1 MRTREKTE
9 REYKQ
14 THSIMN
20 ISYNWLKNYLKSD
33 LTAEEASVIL
43 TDIGLEIEDFEKL
56 EAVKGGLKG
65 VVVGQ
70 VLTCEDH
77 PDSDH
82 LHITTV
88 DVGAEEPLN
97 IVCGAANC
105 RQGLKV
111 MCATVGAE
119 LHPIGSEEVFRIKR
133 SKIRGVESLGMLCAE
148 DELGIGTSHDGI
160 MELDAEAV
168 PGTPAMEY
176 LRLTDDYRL
185 GIGLTPNR
193 IDAASH
199 YGVARDLC
207 AYLRSQGRQAELV
220 LPSVEG
226 FKVDNTSRATKVR
239 VERPE
244 AAPRY
249 AGVNISGVKVA
260 PSPQWLQNA
269 LRAIGINP
277 KNNVVDVTNYVLH
290 ELCQPLHSFDA
301 DRIEGDEVVVRTC
314 PEGTKFRTLDGVERT
329 LSENDLMICDAEK
342 PMCIAGVFGGEH
354 SGVSE
359 NTTNVFLESAY
370 FNPVWVRKTAKRH
383 ALSTDASFRFER
395 GIDPNITVYA
405 LKRAAMLIQ
414 EVAGGEITSEITDLY
429 PAPVAPFAIDITFEY
444 IDNLIGKRIGREM
457 ICEILCDLGIEITD
471 KREDGLS
478 VEVPAYRV
486 DVQRPADLVEEI
498 LRIYGYNNVEIPE
511 HVNSTLS
518 YEQKPNRDKL
528 RNMVSDMLSA
538 CGFAEIMNNS
548 LTKSSYYENS
558 EVFPAANCVKI
569 MNPLSAD
576 LGVMRQTSL
585 FGMLEVVELNVNHKA
600 QSVKIYEFGNTYT
613 YAPERKEEGGLAP
626 YSEGMRLAV
635 AISGAQTTQSW
646 NSKAEVSNFFNLKA
660 IAEKIL
666 RRFGMDIYTLRSE
679 PITNEL
685 YSEGLSLKAG
695 NKELLQI
702 VTISPALRKR
712 FDLKGEVYYLDID
725 FDTLLKYTR
734 KHKVTAHEL
743 AKFPAVKRDLALLV
757 DVAVS
762 YSDLRQIAFQ
772 TEKKLLK
779 DVTLFD
785 VYTGDKLEAG
795 KKSYALGFVLQD
807 ESRTLD
813 DKAIENTMNKLIDAF
828 TKKAGATIR

>member
-1 MRTREKTE
+1 
-9 REYKQ
+9 
-14 THSIMN
+14 MN

-65 VVVGQ
+65 VVVGE

-88 DVGAEEPLN
+88 DVGAEEPLG

-105 RQGLKV
+105 RKGLKV

-119 LHPIGSEEVFRIKR
+119 LHPINSEEVFKIKR

-148 DELGIGTSHDGI
+148 DELGIGASHDGI
-160 MELDAEAV
+160 MELDQDAI

-207 AYLRSQGRQAELV
+207 AYLRSQGRSAELV
-220 LPSVEG
+220 LPSVEA
-226 FKVDNTSRATKVR
+226 FKVDNTSRVTKVR
-239 VERPE
+239 VENTE

-260 PSPQWLQNA
+260 PSPQWLQNS

-301 DRIEGDEVVVRTC
+301 DKIEGDEVVVRTC

-329 LSENDLMICDAEK
+329 LSERDLMICDSQK

-359 NTTNVFLESAY
+359 STTNVFLESAY

-405 LKRAAMLIQ
+405 LKRAALLIK
-414 EVAGGEITSEITDLY
+414 ELAGGEITSEITDLY
-429 PAPVAPFAIDITFEY
+429 PAPVAPFAIDITFDY
-444 IDNLIGKRIGREM
+444 INNLIGKKIGNET
-457 ICEILCDLGIEITD
+457 ICEILRDLGIEIV
-471 KREDGLS
+471 RESEEGLS
-478 VEVPAYRV
+478 VLVPAYRV

-538 CGFAEIMNNS
+538 CGFAEVMNNS
-548 LTKSSYYENS
+548 LSKSSYYENS
-558 EVFPAANCVKI
+558 EVFPIANCVKI
-569 MNPLSAD
+569 INPLSAD
-576 LGVMRQTSL
+576 LGVMRQTL
-585 FGMLEVVELNVNHKA
+585 LYGLLEVVSLNVNHKA
-600 QSVKIYEFGNTYT
+600 QSVKIYEFGNTYS

-626 YSEGMRLAV
+626 YSEGSRLAV
-635 AISGAQTTQSW
+635 AISGAQTAQSW
-646 NSKAEVSNFFNLKA
+646 NSKATASDFFSLKA
-660 IAEKIL
+660 VAEKIL
-666 RRFGMDIYTLRSE
+666 RRFGMDIYQLRSE
-679 PITNEL
+679 PLANEL

-702 VTISPALRKR
+702 ATVSPKVRKM

-757 DVAVS
+757 DSGVS
-762 YSDLRQIAFQ
+762 YAELRQIAFQ
-772 TEKKLLK
+772 TEKKLLR

-795 KKSYALGFVLQD
+795 KKSYALGFILQD

-813 DKAIENTMNKLIDAF
+813 DKTIDNTMNRLIDAF

>member
-1 MRTREKTE
+1 
-9 REYKQ
+9 
-14 THSIMN
+14 MN
-20 ISYNWLKNYLKSD
+20 ISYNWLKSYLKSD

-65 VVVGQ
+65 VVVGE

-88 DVGAEEPLN
+88 DVGAGEPLG

-105 RQGLKV
+105 RKGLKV

-119 LHPIGSEEVFRIKR
+119 LHPIGEEGVFKIKR

-148 DELGIGTSHDGI
+148 DELGIGSSHDGI
-160 MELDAEAV
+160 MELDQDAV

-176 LRLTDDYRL
+176 LKLTDDYRL
-185 GIGLTPNR
+185 SIGLTPNR
-193 IDAASH
+193 IDAGSH

-207 AYLRSQGRQAELV
+207 AYLRSQGREAELS
-220 LPSVEG
+220 LPSVED
-226 FKVDNTSRATKVR
+226 FKVDNTSKVTKVR
-239 VERPE
+239 VENTE

-301 DRIEGDEVVVRTC
+301 DKIEGGEVIVRTC
-314 PEGTKFRTLDGVERT
+314 AEGTKFRTLDGVERT
-329 LSENDLMICDAEK
+329 LSDKDLMICDAEK

-359 NTTNVFLESAY
+359 STTNVFLESAY

-405 LKRAAMLIQ
+405 LKRAAMLIK
-414 EVAGGEITSEITDLY
+414 ELAGGEITSEITDLY
-429 PAPVAPFAIDITFEY
+429 PAPVAPFAIDIKFDY
-444 IDNLIGKRIGREM
+444 IDNLIGKKIGNDT
-457 ICEILCDLGIEITD
+457 ICKILSDLGIEICERT
-471 KREDGLS
+471 EEGLS
-478 VEVPAYRV
+478 VKVPAYRV

-518 YEQKPNRDKL
+518 YEQKPNKDRL

-538 CGFAEIMNNS
+538 CGFAEVMNNS
-548 LTKSSYYENS
+548 LSKSSYYENS
-558 EVFPAANCVKI
+558 EVYPIANCVKI

-576 LGVMRQTSL
+576 LGVMRQTLL
-585 FGMLEVVELNVNHKA
+585 FGLLEVVSLNVNHKA
-600 QSVKIYEFGNTYT
+600 QSVRIYEFGNTYT

-626 YSEGMRLAV
+626 YSEGMRLSV
-635 AISGAQTTQSW
+635 AISGAKSVQSW
-646 NSKAEVSNFFNLKA
+646 NSKAEVSDFFSLKA

-666 RRFGMDIYTLRSE
+666 RRFGMDIYQLRSE
-679 PITNEL
+679 PLSSEL

-695 NKELLQI
+695 NKELL
-702 VTISPALRKR
+702 TIATVSPKTRKM
-712 FDLKGEVYYLDID
+712 FDLKGEVYVLDID

-757 DVAVS
+757 DTSVS
-762 YSDLRQIAFQ
+762 YAELRQIAFQ

-795 KKSYALGFVLQD
+795 KKSYALGFLLQD

-813 DKAIENTMNKLIDAF
+813 DKTIDGTMQKLIDAF
-828 TKKAGATIR
+828 AKKAGATIR

>member
-1 MRTREKTE
+1 
-9 REYKQ
+9 
-14 THSIMN
+14 MN

-65 VVVGQ
+65 VVVGE

-88 DVGAEEPLN
+88 DVGAEEPLG

-105 RQGLKV
+105 RKGLKV

-119 LHPIGSEEVFRIKR
+119 LHPINSEEVFKIKR

-148 DELGIGTSHDGI
+148 DELGIGASHDGI
-160 MELDAEAV
+160 MELDQDAI

-176 LRLTDDYRL
+176 LRLTNDYRL

-193 IDAASH
+193 IDAGSH
-199 YGVARDLC
+199 YGVARDLY
-207 AYLRSQGRQAELV
+207 AYLRSQGREAELV
-220 LPSVEG
+220 LPSVDD
-226 FKVDNTSRATKVR
+226 FKVDNSSRVTKVR
-239 VERPE
+239 VENTE

-301 DRIEGDEVVVRTC
+301 DKIEGDQVVVRTC
-314 PEGTKFRTLDGVERT
+314 AEGTKFRTLDGVERT
-329 LSENDLMICDAEK
+329 LSDRDLMICDSEK

-405 LKRAAMLIQ
+405 LKRAAMLIK
-414 EVAGGEITSEITDLY
+414 ELAGGEITSEITDLY
-429 PAPVAPFAIDITFEY
+429 PAPVVPFAIDITFDY
-444 IDNLIGKRIGREM
+444 IDNLIGKKIGNDT
-457 ICEILCDLGIEITD
+457 ICEILRDLGIEIV
-471 KREDGLS
+471 KESEEGLS
-478 VEVPAYRV
+478 VLVPAYRV

-538 CGFAEIMNNS
+538 CGFAEVMNNS
-548 LTKSSYYENS
+548 LSKSSYYENS
-558 EVFPAANCVKI
+558 EAFPAANCVKI

-576 LGVMRQTSL
+576 LGVMRQTL
-585 FGMLEVVELNVNHKA
+585 LYGLLEVVSLNVNHKA
-600 QSVKIYEFGNTYT
+600 QSVKIYEFGNTYS

-626 YSEGMRLAV
+626 YSEGSRLAV

-646 NSKAEVSNFFNLKA
+646 NSKATASDFFSLKA

-666 RRFGMDIYTLRSE
+666 RRFGMDVYQLRSE
-679 PITNEL
+679 PLVNEL

-702 VTISPALRKR
+702 ATVSPKVRKM

-757 DVAVS
+757 DSGVS
-762 YSDLRQIAFQ
+762 YAELRQIAFQ
-772 TEKKLLK
+772 TEKKLLR

-795 KKSYALGFVLQD
+795 KKSYALGFILQD

-813 DKAIENTMNKLIDAF
+813 DKTIDNTMNRLIDAF
-828 TKKAGATIR
+828 AKKAGATIR

>member
-1 MRTREKTE
+1 
-9 REYKQ
+9 
-14 THSIMN
+14 MN

-33 LTAEEASVIL
+33 LKAEEAAVIL
-43 TDIGLEIEDFEKL
+43 TDIGLEIEDFEKI

-65 VVVGQ
+65 VVVGE

-82 LHITTV
+82 LHVTTV
-88 DVGAEEPLN
+88 DVGGPEPLG

-105 RQGLKV
+105 RKGLKV

-119 LHPIGSEEVFRIKR
+119 LHPINSEEVFKIKR

-148 DELGIGTSHDGI
+148 DELGIGASHDGI
-160 MELDAEAV
+160 MELDSDAV
-168 PGTPAMEY
+168 VGTPAMEY
-176 LRLTDDYRL
+176 LQLTDDYRL

-199 YGVARDLC
+199 YGVARDLA
-207 AYLRSQGRQAELV
+207 AYLRSQGREAELV
-220 LPSVEG
+220 LPSVEE
-226 FKVDNTSRATKVR
+226 FKVDNTSRVTRVR
-239 VERPE
+239 VENGE

-301 DRIEGDEVVVRTC
+301 DKIEGDEVVVRNC
-314 PEGTKFRTLDGVERT
+314 PAGTKFRTLDGVERT
-329 LSENDLMICDAEK
+329 LHEADLMICDAEK

-354 SGVSE
+354 SGVTDQ
-359 NTTNVFLESAY
+359 TTNVFLESAY
-370 FNPVWVRKTAKRH
+370 FNPVSVRKTAKRH
-383 ALSTDASFRFER
+383 GLSTDASFRFER
-395 GIDPNITVYA
+395 GIDPNITLYA
-405 LKRAAMLIQ
+405 LKRAALLIQ
-414 EVAGGEITSEITDLY
+414 EVAGGEITSEVTDIY
-429 PAPVAPFAIDITFEY
+429 PQPVAPFAINITYRY
-444 IDNLIGKRIGREM
+444 INNLIGKEIGEEK
-457 ICEILCDLGIEITD
+457 IKSILRSLEIEIV
-471 KREDGLS
+471 EESAEGLS
-478 VEVPAYRV
+478 VKVPAYRV

-518 YEQKPNRDKL
+518 YENKPNRDKL
-528 RNMVSDMLSA
+528 RNMVSDMLSS
-538 CGFAEIMNNS
+538 CGFAEVMNNS
-548 LTKSSYYENS
+548 LTKSSYYENN
-558 EVFPAANCVKI
+558 EVFPAERCVRI

-576 LGVMRQTSL
+576 LGVMRQSL
-585 FGMLEVVELNVNHKA
+585 LYGLLEVVELNVNRKA

-626 YSEGMRLAV
+626 YDESFRLSV
-635 AISGAQTTQSW
+635 AISGLQTSQSW
-646 NSKAEVSNFFNLKA
+646 NSKGEVSNFFTLKA
-660 IAEKIL
+660 VAEKIL

-679 PITNEL
+679 PLANEL
-685 YSEGLSLKAG
+685 FSEGLSLKAG

-702 VTISPALRKR
+702 ATVSPKVRKV
-712 FDLKGEVYYLDID
+712 FDLKGEVYFLDID

-734 KHKVTAHEL
+734 KHKITVKEL

-757 DVAVS
+757 DSAVS
-762 YSDLRQIAFQ
+762 YGELRQIAFQ

-795 KKSYALGFVLQD
+795 KKSYALGFILQD
-807 ESRTLD
+807 ESKTLD
-813 DKAIENTMNKLIDAF
+813 EKSIENTMNKLIDAF
-828 TKKAGATIR
+828 AKKVGATIR

>member
-1 MRTREKTE
+1 
-9 REYKQ
+9 
-14 THSIMN
+14 MN

-65 VVVGQ
+65 VVVGE

-88 DVGAEEPLN
+88 DVGAEEPLG

-105 RQGLKV
+105 RKGLKV

-119 LHPIGSEEVFRIKR
+119 LHPINSEEVFKIKR

-148 DELGIGTSHDGI
+148 DELGIGASHDGI
-160 MELDAEAV
+160 MELDQDAI

-176 LRLTDDYRL
+176 LRLTNDYRL

-193 IDAASH
+193 IDAGSH
-199 YGVARDLC
+199 YGVARDLY
-207 AYLRSQGRQAELV
+207 AYLRSQGREAELV
-220 LPSVEG
+220 LPSVED
-226 FKVDNTSRATKVR
+226 FKVDNTSRVTKVR
-239 VERPE
+239 VENTE

-301 DRIEGDEVVVRTC
+301 DKIEGDQVVVRTC
-314 PEGTKFRTLDGVERT
+314 AEGTKFRTLDGVERT
-329 LSENDLMICDAEK
+329 LSDRDLMICDSEK

-359 NTTNVFLESAY
+359 STTNVFLESAY

-405 LKRAAMLIQ
+405 LKRAAMLIK
-414 EVAGGEITSEITDLY
+414 ELAGGEITSEITDLY
-429 PAPVAPFAIDITFEY
+429 PAPVAPFAIDITFDY
-444 IDNLIGKRIGREM
+444 IDNLIGKKIGNDT
-457 ICEILCDLGIEITD
+457 ICEILRDLGIEIVS
-471 KREDGLS
+471 KSEEGLS
-478 VEVPAYRV
+478 VLVPPYRV

-538 CGFAEIMNNS
+538 CGFAEVMNNS
-548 LTKSSYYENS
+548 LSKSSYYENS
-558 EVFPAANCVKI
+558 EAFPAANCVKI

-576 LGVMRQTSL
+576 LGVMRQTL
-585 FGMLEVVELNVNHKA
+585 LYGLLEVVSLNVNHKA

-626 YSEGMRLAV
+626 YSEGSRLAV

-646 NSKAEVSNFFNLKA
+646 NSKATASDFFSLKA

-666 RRFGMDIYTLRSE
+666 RRFGMDIYQLRSE
-679 PITNEL
+679 PLVNEL

-702 VTISPALRKR
+702 ATVSPKVRKV

-757 DVAVS
+757 DSGVS
-762 YSDLRQIAFQ
+762 YAELRQIAFQ
-772 TEKKLLK
+772 TEKKLLR

-795 KKSYALGFVLQD
+795 KKSYALGFILQD

-813 DKAIENTMNKLIDAF
+813 DKTIDNTMNRLIDAF
-828 TKKAGATIR
+828 AKKAGATIR

>member
-1 MRTREKTE
+1 
-9 REYKQ
+9 
-14 THSIMN
+14 MN
-20 ISYNWLKNYLKSD
+20 ISYNWLKEYLKSD
-33 LTAEEASVIL
+33 ITAEEASVIL
-43 TDIGLEIEDFEKL
+43 TDIGLEIEDFEKI

-65 VVVGQ
+65 VVVGE

-88 DVGAEEPLN
+88 DVGTGEPLG

-105 RQGLKV
+105 RKGLKV

-119 LHPIGSEEVFRIKR
+119 LYPIGSSEVFKIKR

-148 DELGIGTSHDGI
+148 DELGIGSSHDGI
-160 MELDAEAV
+160 MELDESAV

-176 LRLTDDYRL
+176 LQLTDDYRL

-199 YGVARDLC
+199 YGVARDLA
-207 AYLRSQGRQAELV
+207 AYLRSQGREAQVV
-220 LPSVEG
+220 LPSVEN
-226 FKVDNTSRATKVR
+226 FATDNTSRVTKVR
-239 VERPE
+239 VENGE

-301 DRIEGDEVVVRTC
+301 DKIEGNEVVVRTC

-329 LSENDLMICDAEK
+329 LSDKDLMICDAEK
-342 PMCIAGVFGGEH
+342 PMCIAGVFGGED
-354 SGVSE
+354 SGVSDQ
-359 NTTNVFLESAY
+359 TTNVFLESAY
-370 FNPVWVRKTAKRH
+370 FNPVWVRKSAKRH
-383 ALSTDASFRFER
+383 GLSTDASFRFER

-405 LKRAAMLIQ
+405 LKRAAMLIK
-414 EVAGGEITSEITDLY
+414 ELAGGEITSEITDIY
-429 PAPVAPFAIDITFEY
+429 PSPVAPFEIDITFDY
-444 IDNLIGKRIGREM
+444 IDNLIGKKIGNQT
-457 ICEILCDLGIEITD
+457 IVEILRNLEIEIVSQS
-471 KREDGLS
+471 KEGLK
-478 VEVPAYRV
+478 VRVPAYRV

-498 LRIYGYNNVEIPE
+498 LRIYGYNNVEIPT

-518 YEQKPNRDKL
+518 YEQKPNYDRM

-538 CGFAEIMNNS
+538 VGFAEVMNNS
-548 LTKSSYYENS
+548 LSKSSYYENS
-558 EVFPAANCVKI
+558 EVYPAANCVRI

-576 LGVMRQTSL
+576 LGVMRQTLL
-585 FGMLEVVELNVNHKA
+585 FGLLEVVELNVNHKA
-600 QSVKIYEFGNTYT
+600 QSVKIYEFGNTYR
-613 YAPERKEEGGLAP
+613 YNAEDRAEDKALAP
-626 YSEGMRLAV
+626 YSENLRLAV
-635 AISGAQTTQSW
+635 AISGARTLQSW
-646 NSKAEVSNFFNLKA
+646 NSKQEVSDFFSLKA
-660 IAEKIL
+660 VAEKIL

-679 PITNEL
+679 PIENEL
-685 YSEGLSLKAG
+685 YAEGLSLKAG

-702 VTISPALRKR
+702 ATISPKLRKL
-712 FDLKGEVYYLDID
+712 FDLKNDVYYLDID

-734 KHKVTAHEL
+734 KHKVAAREL

-757 DVAVS
+757 DSAVS
-762 YSDLRQIAFQ
+762 YAELRQIAFQ

-807 ESRTLD
+807 ESKTLD
-813 DKAIENTMNKLIDAF
+813 EKTIDNTMNRLIDAF
-828 TKKAGATIR
+828 AKKAGATIR

>member
-1 MRTREKTE
+1 
-9 REYKQ
+9 
-14 THSIMN
+14 MN
-20 ISYNWLKNYLKSD
+20 ISYNWLKEYLKSD

-43 TDIGLEIEDFEKL
+43 TDIGLEIEDFEKI

-65 VVVGQ
+65 VVVGE

-88 DVGAEEPLN
+88 DVGADQPLG

-105 RQGLKV
+105 RKGLKV

-119 LHPIGSEEVFRIKR
+119 LHPIDSTEVFKIKR

-160 MELDAEAV
+160 MELDESAV

-176 LRLTDDYRL
+176 LQLSDDYRL

-199 YGVARDLC
+199 YGVARDLA
-207 AYLRSQGRQAELV
+207 AYLRSQGREAEVV
-220 LPSVEG
+220 LPSVEK
-226 FKVDNTSRATKVR
+226 FAVDNTSHVTAVR
-239 VERPE
+239 VENSE

-301 DRIEGDEVVVRTC
+301 DKIAGSQVVVRTC

-329 LSENDLMICDAEK
+329 LSERDLMICDAEK
-342 PMCIAGVFGGEH
+342 PMCIAGVFGGED

-359 NTTNVFLESAY
+359 QTTNVFLESAY
-370 FNPVWVRKTAKRH
+370 FNPVWVRKSAKRH

-405 LKRAAMLIQ
+405 LKRAALLIK
-414 EVAGGEITSEITDLY
+414 ELAGGEITSEITDIY
-429 PAPVAPFAIDITFEY
+429 PSPIAPFEIDITYDY
-444 IDNLIGKRIGREM
+444 IDNLIGKRIGNQTIQSILRSLE
-457 ICEILCDLGIEITD
+457 IEILSEN
-471 KREDGLS
+471 EQGLK
-478 VEVPAYRV
+478 VRVPAYRV

-498 LRIYGYNNVEIPE
+498 LRIYGYNNVEIPT

-518 YEQKPNRDKL
+518 YEQKPNYDRM

-538 CGFAEIMNNS
+538 MGFAEVMNNS
-548 LTKSSYYENS
+548 LSKSSYYENS
-558 EVFPAANCVKI
+558 EVFPAKSCVKI

-576 LGVMRQTSL
+576 LGVMRQSLL

-600 QSVKIYEFGNTYT
+600 QSVKIYEFGNTYQ
-613 YAPERKEEGGLAP
+613 YNADERSEEKALAP
-626 YSEGMRLAV
+626 YSENLRLAV
-635 AISGAQTTQSW
+635 AISGAHTLQSW
-646 NSKAEVSNFFNLKA
+646 NTKQESSDFFRLKA
-660 IAEKIL
+660 VAEKIL
-666 RRFGMDIYTLRSE
+666 RRFGMDVYTLRSE
-679 PITNEL
+679 PIENEL
-685 YSEGLSLKAG
+685 YAEGLSLKAG

-702 VTISPALRKR
+702 GTISPKLRKL

-725 FDTLLKYTR
+725 FDTLLKYTK
-734 KHKVTAHEL
+734 KHKVAAREL

-757 DVAVS
+757 DSNVS
-762 YSDLRQIAFQ
+762 YAELRQIAFQ

-807 ESRTLD
+807 ETKTLD
-813 DKAIENTMNKLIDAF
+813 EKSIENTMNKLIDAF
-828 TKKAGATIR
+828 SKKAGATIR

>member
-1 MRTREKTE
+1 
-9 REYKQ
+9 
-14 THSIMN
+14 MN

-33 LTAEEASVIL
+33 LKAEEAAVIL
-43 TDIGLEIEDFEKL
+43 TDIGLEIEDFEKI

-65 VVVGQ
+65 VVVGE

-88 DVGAEEPLN
+88 DVGGPEPLG

-105 RQGLKV
+105 RKGLKV

-119 LHPIGSEEVFRIKR
+119 LHPINSEEVFKIKR

-148 DELGIGTSHDGI
+148 DELGIGASHDGI
-160 MELDAEAV
+160 MELDSEAV

-176 LRLTDDYRL
+176 LQLTDDYRL

-199 YGVARDLC
+199 YGVARDLA

-226 FKVDNTSRATKVR
+226 FKVDNTSKVTRVR
-239 VERPE
+239 VENGE

-301 DRIEGDEVVVRTC
+301 DKIEGDEVVVRTC
-314 PEGTKFRTLDGVERT
+314 PAGTKFRTLDGVERT
-329 LSENDLMICDAEK
+329 LHEADLMICDAEK

-354 SGVSE
+354 SGVTDQ
-359 NTTNVFLESAY
+359 TTNVFLESAY
-370 FNPVWVRKTAKRH
+370 FNPVSVRKTAKRH
-383 ALSTDASFRFER
+383 GLSTDASFRFER
-395 GIDPNITVYA
+395 GIDPNITLYA
-405 LKRAAMLIQ
+405 LKRAALLIQ
-414 EVAGGEITSEITDLY
+414 EVAGGEITSEVTDIY
-429 PAPVAPFAIDITFEY
+429 PAPVAPFAIDITYRY
-444 IDNLIGKRIGREM
+444 INNLIGKEIGEEK
-457 ICEILCDLGIEITD
+457 IKSILRSLEIEIV
-471 KREDGLS
+471 EENAEGLS
-478 VEVPAYRV
+478 VKVPAYRV

-518 YEQKPNRDKL
+518 YESKPNRDKL
-528 RNMVSDMLSA
+528 RNMVSDMLSS
-538 CGFAEIMNNS
+538 CGFAEVMNNS
-548 LTKSSYYENS
+548 LTKSSYYENN
-558 EVFPAANCVKI
+558 EVFPAERCVRI

-576 LGVMRQTSL
+576 LGVMRQSL
-585 FGMLEVVELNVNHKA
+585 LYGLLEVVELNVNRKA

-613 YAPERKEEGGLAP
+613 YSPERKEEGGLAP
-626 YSEGMRLAV
+626 YEEGFRLAV
-635 AISGAQTTQSW
+635 AISGLQTSQSW
-646 NSKAEVSNFFNLKA
+646 NSKGEVSNFFTLKA
-660 IAEKIL
+660 VAEKIL

-679 PITNEL
+679 PLANEL
-685 YSEGLSLKAG
+685 FSEGLSLKAG

-702 VTISPALRKR
+702 ATVSPKVRKM
-712 FDLKGEVYYLDID
+712 FDLKGEVYFLDID

-734 KHKVTAHEL
+734 KHKITVKEL

-757 DVAVS
+757 DSAVS
-762 YSDLRQIAFQ
+762 YAELRQIAFQ

-795 KKSYALGFVLQD
+795 KKSYALGFILQD
-807 ESRTLD
+807 ESKTLD
-813 DKAIENTMNKLIDAF
+813 EKSIENTMNKLIDAF
-828 TKKAGATIR
+828 AKKVGATIR

>member
-1 MRTREKTE
+1 
-9 REYKQ
+9 
-14 THSIMN
+14 MN

-65 VVVGQ
+65 VVVGE

-88 DVGAEEPLN
+88 DVGAGEPLG

-105 RQGLKV
+105 RKGLKV

-119 LHPIGSEEVFRIKR
+119 LHPIGEEGVFKIKR

-148 DELGIGTSHDGI
+148 DELGIGSSHDGI
-160 MELDAEAV
+160 MELDQDAV

-176 LRLTDDYRL
+176 LKLTDDYRL
-185 GIGLTPNR
+185 SIGLTPNR
-193 IDAASH
+193 IDAGSH

-207 AYLRSQGRQAELV
+207 AYLRSQGREAELV
-220 LPSVEG
+220 LPSVDG
-226 FKVDNTSRATKVR
+226 FKVDNTSKVTKVR
-239 VERPE
+239 VENTE

-249 AGVNISGVKVA
+249 AGINISGVKVA

-301 DRIEGDEVVVRTC
+301 DKIEGGEVVVRTC
-314 PEGTKFRTLDGVERT
+314 AEGTKFRTLDGVERT
-329 LSENDLMICDAEK
+329 LSDKDLMICDAEK

-359 NTTNVFLESAY
+359 STTNVFLESAY

-405 LKRAAMLIQ
+405 LKRAAMLIK
-414 EVAGGEITSEITDLY
+414 ELAGGEITSEITDLY
-429 PAPVAPFAIDITFEY
+429 PAPVAPFAIDIKFDY
-444 IDNLIGKRIGREM
+444 IDNLIGKKIGNDT
-457 ICEILCDLGIEITD
+457 ICKILSDLGIEICERT
-471 KREDGLS
+471 EEGLS
-478 VEVPAYRV
+478 VKVPAYRV

-518 YEQKPNRDKL
+518 YEQKPNKDRL

-538 CGFAEIMNNS
+538 CGFAEVMNNS
-548 LTKSSYYENS
+548 LSKSSYYENS
-558 EVFPAANCVKI
+558 EVYPIANCVKI

-576 LGVMRQTSL
+576 LGVMRQTLL
-585 FGMLEVVELNVNHKA
+585 FGLLEVVSLNVNHKA
-600 QSVKIYEFGNTYT
+600 QSVRIYEFGNTYT

-626 YSEGMRLAV
+626 YSEGMRLSV
-635 AISGAQTTQSW
+635 AISGAKSVQSW
-646 NSKAEVSNFFNLKA
+646 NSKAEVSDFFSLKA

-666 RRFGMDIYTLRSE
+666 RRFGMDIYQLSSE
-679 PITNEL
+679 PLSNEL

-695 NKELLQI
+695 NKELL
-702 VTISPALRKR
+702 TIATVSPKTRKM
-712 FDLKGEVYYLDID
+712 FDLKGEVYVLDID

-757 DVAVS
+757 DTAVS
-762 YSDLRQIAFQ
+762 YAELRQIAFQ

-795 KKSYALGFVLQD
+795 KKSYALGFLLQD

-813 DKAIENTMNKLIDAF
+813 DKTIDGTMQKLIDAF
-828 TKKAGATIR
+828 AKKAGATIR

>member
-1 MRTREKTE
+1 
-9 REYKQ
+9 
-14 THSIMN
+14 MN
-20 ISYNWLKNYLKSD
+20 ISYNWLKNYLLSD
-33 LTAEEASVIL
+33 LKAEEAAVIL

-65 VVVGQ
+65 VVVGE

-82 LHITTV
+82 LHVTTV
-88 DVGAEEPLN
+88 DVGAGEPLG

-105 RQGLKV
+105 RKGLKV

-119 LHPIGSEEVFRIKR
+119 LHPIGSEEVFKIKR

-148 DELGIGTSHDGI
+148 DELGIGTSHEGI
-160 MELDAEAV
+160 MELDENAI

-176 LRLTDDYRL
+176 LKLTDDYRL

-199 YGVARDLC
+199 YGVARDLA
-207 AYLRSQGRQAELV
+207 AYLRSQGREAELR
-220 LPSVEG
+220 LPSVEE
-226 FKVDNTSRATKVR
+226 FKVDNTSRATQVV
-239 VERPE
+239 VENSE

-301 DRIEGDEVVVRTC
+301 DRIAGDKVVVRTC
-314 PEGTKFRTLDGVERT
+314 AEGTPFRTLDGVERK
-329 LSENDLMICDAEK
+329 LSEQDLMICDCEK

-354 SGVSE
+354 SGVTDQ
-359 NTTNVFLESAY
+359 TTNVFLESAY

-395 GIDPNITVYA
+395 GIDPNITVFA
-405 LKRAAMLIQ
+405 LKRAALLIK
-414 EVAGGEITSEITDLY
+414 ELAGGEITSEITDIY
-429 PAPVAPFAIDITFEY
+429 PAPVAPFAINISYDY
-444 IDNLIGKRIGREM
+444 IDNLIGKSIGQQT
-457 ICEILCDLGIEITD
+457 IKDILRSLEIEITG
-471 KREDGLS
+471 ETSEGLS
-478 VEVPAYRV
+478 VLVPAYRV

-518 YEQKPNRDKL
+518 YEAKPNRDKL

-538 CGFAEIMNNS
+538 CGFAEVMNNS

-558 EVFPAANCVKI
+558 EVYPSERCVKI

-576 LGVMRQTSL
+576 LGVMRQTL
-585 FGMLEVVELNVNHKA
+585 LYGLMEVVELNVNRKA
-600 QSVKIYEFGNTYT
+600 QSIKIYEFGNTYT
-613 YAPERKEEGGLAP
+613 YNAERKEEGGLAP
-626 YSEGMRLAV
+626 YDESFRLSV
-635 AISGAQTTQSW
+635 AISGARTSQSW
-646 NSKAEVSNFFNLKA
+646 NSKAEASDFFTLKA
-660 IAEKIL
+660 VAEKIL

-679 PITNEL
+679 PIQNEL
-685 YSEGLSLKAG
+685 YAEGLSMKAG

-702 VTISPALRKR
+702 ATVSPKVRKM
-712 FDLKGEVYYLDID
+712 FDLKGEVYFLDID
-725 FDTLLKYTR
+725 FDTLLKYTK
-734 KHKVTAHEL
+734 KHKVSVKEL

-757 DVAVS
+757 DSAVT
-762 YSDLRQIAFQ
+762 YAELRQIAFQ

-795 KKSYALGFVLQD
+795 KKSYALGFILQD
-807 ESRTLD
+807 ESKTLD
-813 DKAIENTMNKLIDAF
+813 EKTIESTMNKLIDAF
-828 TKKAGATIR
+828 AKKSGATIR

>member
-1 MRTREKTE
+1 
-9 REYKQ
+9 
-14 THSIMN
+14 MN

-65 VVVGQ
+65 VVVGE

-88 DVGAEEPLN
+88 DVGAGEPLG

-105 RQGLKV
+105 RKGLKV

-119 LHPIGSEEVFRIKR
+119 LHPIGEEGVFKIKR

-148 DELGIGTSHDGI
+148 DELGIGSSHDGI
-160 MELDAEAV
+160 MELDQDAV

-176 LRLTDDYRL
+176 LKLTDDYRL
-185 GIGLTPNR
+185 SIGLTPNR
-193 IDAASH
+193 IDAGSH

-207 AYLRSQGRQAELV
+207 AYLRSQGREAELV
-220 LPSVEG
+220 LPSVED
-226 FKVDNTSRATKVR
+226 FKVDNTSKVTKVR
-239 VERPE
+239 VENTE

-249 AGVNISGVKVA
+249 AGINISGVKVA

-301 DRIEGDEVVVRTC
+301 DKIEGNEVVVRTC
-314 PEGTKFRTLDGVERT
+314 PAGTKFRTLDGVERT
-329 LSENDLMICDAEK
+329 LSDKDLMICDAEK

-359 NTTNVFLESAY
+359 STTNVFLESAY

-405 LKRAAMLIQ
+405 LKRAAMLIK
-414 EVAGGEITSEITDLY
+414 ELAGGEITSEITDLY
-429 PAPVAPFAIDITFEY
+429 PAPVAPFAIDIKFDY
-444 IDNLIGKRIGREM
+444 IDNLIGKKIGNDT
-457 ICEILCDLGIEITD
+457 ICKILSDLGIEICERT
-471 KREDGLS
+471 EEGLS
-478 VEVPAYRV
+478 VKVPAYRV

-518 YEQKPNRDKL
+518 YEQKPNKDRL

-538 CGFAEIMNNS
+538 CGFAEVMNNS
-548 LTKSSYYENS
+548 LSKSSYYENS
-558 EVFPAANCVKI
+558 EVYPIANCVKI

-576 LGVMRQTSL
+576 LGVMRQTLL
-585 FGMLEVVELNVNHKA
+585 FGLLEVVSLNVNHKA
-600 QSVKIYEFGNTYT
+600 QSVRIYEFGNTYT

-626 YSEGMRLAV
+626 YSEGMRLSV
-635 AISGAQTTQSW
+635 AISGAKSVQSW
-646 NSKAEVSNFFNLKA
+646 NSKAEVSDFFSLKA

-666 RRFGMDIYTLRSE
+666 RRFGMDIYQLRSE
-679 PITNEL
+679 PLSSEL

-695 NKELLQI
+695 NKELL
-702 VTISPALRKR
+702 TIATVSPKTRKM
-712 FDLKGEVYYLDID
+712 FDLKGEVYVLDID

-757 DVAVS
+757 DTAVS
-762 YSDLRQIAFQ
+762 YAELRQIAFQ

-813 DKAIENTMNKLIDAF
+813 DKTIDNTMNKLIDAF
-828 TKKAGATIR
+828 GKKAGATIR

>member
-1 MRTREKTE
+1 
-9 REYKQ
+9 
-14 THSIMN
+14 MN

-33 LTAEEASVIL
+33 LKAEEAAVIL
-43 TDIGLEIEDFEKL
+43 TDIGLEIEDFEKI

-65 VVVGQ
+65 VVVGE

-88 DVGAEEPLN
+88 DVGGPEPLG

-105 RQGLKV
+105 RKGLKV

-119 LHPIGSEEVFRIKR
+119 LHPINSEEVFKIKR

-148 DELGIGTSHDGI
+148 DELGIGASHDGI
-160 MELDAEAV
+160 MELDSEAV

-176 LRLTDDYRL
+176 LQLTDDYRL

-199 YGVARDLC
+199 YGVARDLA

-226 FKVDNTSRATKVR
+226 FKVDNTSRVTRVR
-239 VERPE
+239 VENGE

-301 DRIEGDEVVVRTC
+301 DKIEGNEVVVRTC
-314 PEGTKFRTLDGVERT
+314 PAGTKFRTLDGVERT
-329 LSENDLMICDAEK
+329 LHEADLMICDAEK

-354 SGVSE
+354 SGVTDQ
-359 NTTNVFLESAY
+359 TTNVFLESAY
-370 FNPVWVRKTAKRH
+370 FNPVSVRKTAKRH
-383 ALSTDASFRFER
+383 GLSTDASFRFER
-395 GIDPNITVYA
+395 GIDPNITLYA
-405 LKRAAMLIQ
+405 LKRAALLIQ
-414 EVAGGEITSEITDLY
+414 EVAGGEITSEVTDIY
-429 PAPVAPFAIDITFEY
+429 PAPVAPFAIDITYRY
-444 IDNLIGKRIGREM
+444 INNLIGKEIGEEK
-457 ICEILCDLGIEITD
+457 IKSILRSLEIEIV
-471 KREDGLS
+471 EENAEGLS
-478 VEVPAYRV
+478 VKVPAYRV

-511 HVNSTLS
+511 HINSTLS
-518 YEQKPNRDKL
+518 YESKPNRDKL
-528 RNMVSDMLSA
+528 RNMVSDMLSS
-538 CGFAEIMNNS
+538 CGFAEVMNNS
-548 LTKSSYYENS
+548 LTKSSYYENN
-558 EVFPAANCVKI
+558 EVFPAERCVRI

-576 LGVMRQTSL
+576 LGVMRQSL
-585 FGMLEVVELNVNHKA
+585 LYGLLEVVELNVNRKA

-613 YAPERKEEGGLAP
+613 YSPERKEEGGLAP
-626 YSEGMRLAV
+626 YEEGFRLAV
-635 AISGAQTTQSW
+635 AISGLQTSQSW
-646 NSKAEVSNFFNLKA
+646 NSKGEVSNFFTLKA
-660 IAEKIL
+660 VAEKIL

-679 PITNEL
+679 PLANEL
-685 YSEGLSLKAG
+685 FSEGLSLKAG

-702 VTISPALRKR
+702 ATVSPKVRKV
-712 FDLKGEVYYLDID
+712 FDLKGEVYFLDID

-734 KHKVTAHEL
+734 KHKITVKEL

-757 DVAVS
+757 DSAVS
-762 YSDLRQIAFQ
+762 YAELRQIALQ

-795 KKSYALGFVLQD
+795 KKSYALGFILQD
-807 ESRTLD
+807 ESKTLD
-813 DKAIENTMNKLIDAF
+813 EKSIENTMNKLIDAF
-828 TKKAGATIR
+828 AKKVGATIR

>member
-1 MRTREKTE
+1 
-9 REYKQ
+9 
-14 THSIMN
+14 MN

-65 VVVGQ
+65 VVVGE

-88 DVGAEEPLN
+88 DVGAGEPLG

-105 RQGLKV
+105 RKGLKV

-119 LHPIGSEEVFRIKR
+119 LHPINSEEVFKIKR

-148 DELGIGTSHDGI
+148 DELGIGASHDGI
-160 MELDAEAV
+160 MELDENAI

-207 AYLRSQGRQAELV
+207 AYLRSQGREAELV
-220 LPSVEG
+220 LPGVEE
-226 FKVDNTSRATKVR
+226 FKVDNTSRVTKVR
-239 VERPE
+239 VENTE

-301 DRIEGDEVVVRTC
+301 DKIEGDEVVVRTC

-329 LSENDLMICDAEK
+329 LSERDLMICDSEK

-359 NTTNVFLESAY
+359 TTTNVFLESAY

-405 LKRAAMLIQ
+405 LKRAALLIK
-414 EVAGGEITSEITDLY
+414 ELAGGEITSEITDLY
-429 PAPVAPFAIDITFEY
+429 PTPVAPFAIGITFDY
-444 IDNLIGKRIGREM
+444 IDNLIGKKIGNDT
-457 ICEILCDLGIEITD
+457 ICEILTDLGIEIVER
-471 KREDGLS
+471 RENGLS
-478 VEVPAYRV
+478 VQVPPYRV

-518 YEQKPNRDKL
+518 YEQKPNRDRL

-538 CGFAEIMNNS
+538 CGFAEVMNNS
-548 LTKSSYYENS
+548 LTKSSYYEES

-569 MNPLSAD
+569 LNPLSAD
-576 LGVMRQTSL
+576 LGVMRQTLL
-585 FGMLEVVELNVNHKA
+585 FGLLEVVSLNVNHKA

-613 YAPERKEEGGLAP
+613 YTPERKEEGGLAP

-635 AISGAQTTQSW
+635 AISGNQSTQSW
-646 NSKAEVSNFFNLKA
+646 NRKAEASDFFSLKA
-660 IAEKIL
+660 IAEKIV

-679 PITNEL
+679 PISNEL

-695 NKELLQI
+695 NKEMLQI
-702 VTISPALRKR
+702 ATISPKARKR
-712 FDLKGEVYYLDID
+712 FDLKSEVYYLDID

-757 DVAVS
+757 DTAVS
-762 YSDLRQIAFQ
+762 YAELRQIAFQ

-807 ESRTLD
+807 ESKTLD
-813 DKAIENTMNKLIDAF
+813 EKTIESTMNKLIDAF
-828 TKKAGATIR
+828 AKKAGATIR